1 MCFDET
7 DGVDGSVVNEPREGV
22 DASGETRG
30 DFFVRP
36 LVDLDIN
43 DISSLSL
50 NLAKP
55 LRAFFLLLDIEESE
69 LDEYLGL
76 AFGAIAPGSGEACV
90 S

>member
-1 MCFDET
+1 
-7 DGVDGSVVNEPREGV
+7 
-22 DASGETRG
+22 
-30 DFFVRP
+30 
-36 LVDLDIN
+36 LDIN

-55 LRAFFLLLDIEESE
+55 LRAVFLLLDVEESE